1 MSEKE
6 KFFQRFEKYVD
17 FLISQGGSDLHFSVG
32 NLPAI
37 RVDNKIVQM
46 RGETVIVQSDME
58 FLIKKFLSEDKRN
71 QLFVDRQIDFS
82 LEVRK
87 DVRFRGNAFFQKGNL
102 SMALRLIPNKIR
114 SLKELNI
121 PEMVYSFVEK
131 KQGLFLVVGP
141 NGNGKSTTLAAL
153 VEYLNINK
161 QQHIIT
167 LEDPIEY
174 LYTSKQSLVEQREI
188 FLDAKNFQDSLKSC
202 FREDVDVIL
211 VGELR
216 DLETIS
222 MAMTAAETGHLILGT
237 LHTNDSVQTIDRII
251 DIFPPYQQ
259 NQIRCQLANVLL
271 GVVSQRL
278 VKRNGKGR
286 IPAFEILIKNKAIEN
301 LIRQNQTHQIPNIL
315 ETSTDIGMISMDRY
329 LAELVKNGEVELE
342 ESRQYVADE
351 NLFEMF
357 LENRK

>member
-1 MSEKE
+1 MHEDGN
-6 KFFQRFEKYVD
+6 FLQRMDKYVD
-17 FLISQGGSDLHFSVG
+17 LLVAQKGSDLHFSAG
-32 NLPAI
+32 NLPAM
-37 RVDNKIVQM
+37 RVDNKIIQM
-46 RGETVIVQSDME
+46 KGEKVIAQSDME
-58 FLIKKFLSEDKRN
+58 ILIKKVLSAEKQE
-71 QLFVDRQIDFS
+71 QLYREKQVDFS
-82 LEVRK
+82 LEIK
-87 DVRFRGNAFFQKGNL
+87 KGVRFRGNVFFQKGNL
-102 SMALRLIPNKIR
+102 SMALRLISDKIK

-121 PEMVYSFVEK
+121 PESLYSFVEK

-174 LYTSKQSLVEQREI
+174 VYFSKQSLIEQREI
-188 FLDAKNFQDSLKSC
+188 SLDALNFKNSLKAC
-202 FREDVDVIL
+202 FREDVDAIL

-278 VKRNGKGR
+278 VRRNSGGR
-286 IPAFEILIKNKAIEN
+286 IPAMEILIKNKAIEN
-301 LIRQNQTHQIPNIL
+301 LIRQNQTHQIPTVL
-315 ETSTDIGMISMDRY
+315 ETSSEAGMISTDRY
-329 LAELVKNGEVELE
+329 LAELVKSGEVDLE

-351 NLFEMF
+351 NVFEM
-357 LENRK
+357 LLNN

>member
-1 MSEKE
+1 MHEDGN
-6 KFFQRFEKYVD
+6 FLQRMDKYVD
-17 FLISQGGSDLHFSVG
+17 LLVAQKGSDLHFSAG
-32 NLPAI
+32 NLPAM
-37 RVDNKIVQM
+37 RVDNKIIQM
-46 RGETVIVQSDME
+46 KGEKVIAQSDME
-58 FLIKKFLSEDKRN
+58 ILIKKVLSAEKQE
-71 QLFVDRQIDFS
+71 QLHREKQVDFS
-82 LEVRK
+82 LEIK
-87 DVRFRGNAFFQKGNL
+87 KGVRFRGNVFFQKGNL
-102 SMALRLIPNKIR
+102 SMALRLISDKIK

-121 PEMVYSFVEK
+121 PESLYSFVEK

-174 LYTSKQSLVEQREI
+174 VYFSKQSLIEQREI
-188 FLDAKNFQDSLKSC
+188 SLDALNFKNSLKAC
-202 FREDVDVIL
+202 FREDVDAIL

-278 VKRNGKGR
+278 VRRNSGGR
-286 IPAFEILIKNKAIEN
+286 IPAMEILIKNKAIEN
-301 LIRQNQTHQIPNIL
+301 LIRQNQTHQIPTVL
-315 ETSTDIGMISMDRY
+315 ETSSEAGMISTDRY
-329 LAELVKNGEVELE
+329 LAELVKSGEVDLE

-351 NLFEMF
+351 NVFEM
-357 LENRK
+357 LLNN

>member
-1 MSEKE
+1 MNEDGN
-6 KFFQRFEKYVD
+6 FLQRMDKYVD
-17 FLISQGGSDLHFSVG
+17 LLVAQKGSDLHFSAG
-32 NLPAI
+32 NLPAM
-37 RVDNKIVQM
+37 RVDNKIIQM
-46 RGETVIVQSDME
+46 KGEKVIAQSDME
-58 FLIKKFLSEDKRN
+58 ILIKKVLSAEKQE
-71 QLFVDRQIDFS
+71 QLYREKQVDFS
-82 LEVRK
+82 LEIK
-87 DVRFRGNAFFQKGNL
+87 KGVRFRGNVFFQKGNL
-102 SMALRLIPNKIR
+102 SMALRLISDKIK

-121 PEMVYSFVEK
+121 PESLYSFVEK

-174 LYTSKQSLVEQREI
+174 VYFSKQSLIEQREI
-188 FLDAKNFQDSLKSC
+188 SLDALNFKNSLKAC
-202 FREDVDVIL
+202 FREDVDAIL

-278 VKRNGKGR
+278 VRRNSGGR
-286 IPAFEILIKNKAIEN
+286 IPAMEILIKNKAIEN
-301 LIRQNQTHQIPNIL
+301 LIRQNQTHQIPTVL
-315 ETSTDIGMISMDRY
+315 ETSSEAGMISTDRY
-329 LAELVKNGEVELE
+329 LAELVKSGEVDLE

-351 NLFEMF
+351 NVFEM
-357 LENRK
+357 LLNN

>member
-1 MSEKE
+1 MTESINIL
-6 KFFQRFEKYVD
+6 QRLDKYVD
-17 FLISQGGSDLHFSVG
+17 LLVAQNGSDLHFSAG

-37 RVDNKIVQM
+37 RVENKIVQM
-46 RGETVIVQSDME
+46 KGEKVIAQSDME
-58 FLIKKFLSEDKRN
+58 ALVKKLLSEEKKE
-71 QLFVDRQIDFS
+71 QLYKERQVDFS
-82 LEVRK
+82 LEVKK
-87 DVRFRGNAFFQKGNL
+87 DARFRGNIFFQKGNL
-102 SMALRLIPNKIR
+102 SMALRLIPGKVK

-121 PEMVYSFVEK
+121 PEAIYSFAEK

-153 VEYLNINK
+153 VEYINTNK
-161 QQHIIT
+161 QQHIVT

-174 LYTSKQSLVEQREI
+174 VYTSKQSLVEQREI
-188 FLDAKNFQDSLKSC
+188 SLDAVDFQNALKSC
-202 FREDVDVIL
+202 FRESVDVIL

-278 VKRNGKGR
+278 VKRSGGGR
-286 IPAFEILIKNKAIEN
+286 IPAMEILIKNKAIEN
-301 LIRQNQTHQIPNIL
+301 LIRQNQTHQIPNVL
-315 ETSTDIGMISMDRY
+315 ETSSDSGMISMDRY
-329 LAELVKNGEVELE
+329 LAELVKNGEVDLE
-342 ESRQYVADE
+342 ESRQYVSDE
-351 NLFEMF
+351 SVFEML
-357 LENRK
+357 LESK

>member
-1 MSEKE
+1 MSESVN
-6 KFFQRFEKYVD
+6 FFQRLEKYVD
-17 FLISQGGSDLHFSVG
+17 LLIAQNGSDLHFSAG

-46 RGETVIVQSDME
+46 KGEKVIAQSDME
-58 FLIKKFLSEDKRN
+58 GLVKKILSDEKKE
-71 QLFVDRQIDFS
+71 QLYKERQVDFS
-82 LEVRK
+82 LEVK
-87 DVRFRGNAFFQKGNL
+87 KEARFRGNIFFQKGNL
-102 SMALRLIPNKIR
+102 SMALRLISNKIR

-121 PEMVYSFVEK
+121 PETIYSFAEK

-153 VEYLNINK
+153 VEYINSNK

-174 LYTSKQSLVEQREI
+174 VYTSKQSLVEQREI
-188 FLDAKNFQDSLKSC
+188 SLDAIDFQNALKSC
-202 FREDVDVIL
+202 FRESVDVIL

-278 VKRNGKGR
+278 VKRSGGGR
-286 IPAFEILIKNKAIEN
+286 IPAMEILIKNKAIEN
-301 LIRQNQTHQIPNIL
+301 LIRQNQTHQIPNVL
-315 ETSTDIGMISMDRY
+315 ETSSDSGMISMDRY
-329 LAELVKNGEVELE
+329 LAELVKNGEVNLE
-342 ESRQYVADE
+342 ESRQYVADDSV
-351 NLFEMF
+351 FEML
-357 LENRK
+357 LENK

>member
-1 MSEKE
+1 MNEGAS
-6 KFFQRFEKYVD
+6 FLQRFDKHID
-17 FLISQGGSDLHFSVG
+17 LLIAQNGSDLHLSAG

-37 RVDNKIVQM
+37 RVDNKLIQM
-46 RGETVIVQSDME
+46 KGEKVVAQSDME
-58 FLIKKFLSEDKRN
+58 MLAKKILNEEKRS
-71 QLFVDRQIDFS
+71 QLEKNRQVDFS
-82 LEVRK
+82 LEAK
-87 DVRFRGNAFFQKGNL
+87 EKVRFRGNLFYQKGNL
-102 SMALRLIPNKIR
+102 SVALRLISEKIKT
-114 SLKELNI
+114 LKELNV
-121 PEMVYSFVEK
+121 PEMIYSFADK

-153 VEYLNINK
+153 VEYINTKK

-174 LYTSKQSLVEQREI
+174 IYTSKESLVEQREI
-188 FLDAKNFQDSLKSC
+188 SFDAISFQESLKSC

-278 VKRNGKGR
+278 LRRSSGGR
-286 IPAFEILIKNKAIEN
+286 IPAMEILLKTKAVEN
-301 LIRQNQTHQIPNIL
+301 LIRQNQTHQIPAFL
-315 ETSTDIGMISMDRY
+315 ETSSEAGMVSMDRY
-329 LAELVKNGEVELE
+329 LAELVKSGEVDLE
-342 ESRQYVADE
+342 EARQYVADE
-351 NLFEMF
+351 NVFEML
-357 LENRK
+357 LESK